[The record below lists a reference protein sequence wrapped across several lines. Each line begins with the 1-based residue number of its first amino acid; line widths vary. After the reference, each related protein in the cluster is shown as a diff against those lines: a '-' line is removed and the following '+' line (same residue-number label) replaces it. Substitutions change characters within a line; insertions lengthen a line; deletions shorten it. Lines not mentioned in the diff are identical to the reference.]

1 MKIIHII
8 VVTLLASAPAMAA
21 DFKLEQTK
29 TGEPF
34 YQSLVPMAVYQQ
46 THKSDLS
53 DLTIKNAAGEQVPYA
68 LVPYSQLNPNTV
80 NRQET
85 IPLQFSP
92 VKIGALQNP
101 SQLRLELEKTTG
113 STSVNITSSDVKP
126 IASIAYLIDLGANKL
141 GKKFPPIKV
150 LLVDWQGGENTL
162 NNVKVLS
169 SANLKDWTYA
179 GDATL
184 LSTTSSNA
192 ISQHYIKLDNNW
204 NISEDARYLQIRP
217 ADDNDTGTITIT
229 KVQARYNVLLTLD
242 DEPIWQQPRFLARE
256 TIAKTGK
263 INIDYESFGHYPAG
277 RYKIK
282 LPQANTVTDVTV
294 LVRNASNEAWRSV
307 SYGSIRSLADGKAYP
322 NYSYVQNVDAR
333 FWRLQFDQASGG
345 IGAENPTLTLGWLP
359 PTVVWNARGQ
369 APFTLS
375 VGDKPS
381 IVNTIAVASM
391 LPNYSAEKLSYL
403 PAANIIGNLAVQ
415 APPSA
420 QNAAAAQPASTWV
433 AAPDYKTW
441 LLWGG
446 LVLGVLL
453 LAGMAYSLI
462 KSERKE

>member
-1 MKIIHII
+1 MKIIHVI

-21 DFKLEQTK
+21 DFRLEQTK

-46 THKSDLS
+46 THNSDLS

-68 LVPYSQLNPNTV
+68 LVPYLQLNPNTV

-85 IPLQFSP
+85 IPLLFSP
-92 VKIGALQNP
+92 VKIGALLNP
-101 SQLRLELEKTTG
+101 NELRLQLEKTAG
-113 STSVNITSSDVKP
+113 STTVNITSSDAKP
-126 IASIAYLIDLGANKL
+126 VASTAYLIDL
-141 GKKFPPIKV
+141 GKKFPPIKE

-204 NISEDARYLQIRP
+204 NISEDARYLQLRP

-242 DEPIWQQPRFLARE
+242 DKPIWQQPRFLARE

-282 LPQANTVTDVTV
+282 LPQPNTVTDVVV
-294 LVRNASNEAWRSV
+294 LVRNATNEAWHEV

-345 IGAENPTLTLGWLP
+345 IGAENPALTLGWLP

-369 APFTLS
+369 APFTLT

-381 IVNTIAVASM
+381 IVNTIAVSNM

-403 PAANIIGNLAVQ
+403 PAAKIIGNLAEQ

-420 QNAAAAQPASTWV
+420 QDATAAPTSTWV

-453 LAGMAYSLI
+453 LAGMAFSLI
-462 KSERKE
+462 KTERKD

>member
-1 MKIIHII
+1 MKIIHAIL
-8 VVTLLASAPAMAA
+8 VVLLMASPAFAA
-21 DFKLEQTK
+21 DFRLETK
-29 TGEPF
+29 DSQPF
-34 YQSLVPMAVYQQ
+34 YQSPVPMAVYQQ
-46 THKSDLS
+46 THSSDLS

-68 LVPYSQLNPNTV
+68 LLPYTQLHPDTSK
-80 NRQET
+80 RIET

-92 VKIGALQNP
+92 VKIGSLQNP
-101 SQLRLELEKTTG
+101 NELRLELEKTAG
-113 STSVNITSSDVKP
+113 STSVNVTSSDAKP
-126 IASIAYLIDLGANKL
+126 VASTAYLIDLGT
-141 GKKFPPIKV
+141 KFPPIKE
-150 LLVDWQGGENTL
+150 LLLEWRGGENTL

-169 SANLKDWTYA
+169 SANLKDWSFA

-184 LSTTSSNA
+184 LSTTNANA
-192 ISQHYIKLDNNW
+192 ISQHHIKLDNNW
-204 NISEDARYLQIRP
+204 NIAGDMRYLQIRP

-229 KVQARYNVLLTLD
+229 KVQASYDVLQTLA

-282 LPQANTVTDVTV
+282 LPQANTVTDVVV
-294 LVRNASNEAWRSV
+294 LVRNATNETWRSV

-359 PTVVWNARGQ
+359 PSVVWNARGQ

-403 PAANIIGNLAVQ
+403 PAANIIGNLAEQ

-433 AAPDYKTW
+433 ATPDYKTW

>member
-8 VVTLLASAPAMAA
+8 LLVLLATAPAMAA
-21 DFKLEQTK
+21 DFKLEQSK

-80 NRQET
+80 NRQEI

-101 SQLRLELEKTTG
+101 NALRLQLEKTAG
-113 STSVNITSSDVKP
+113 STTVNITSSDAKP
-126 IASIAYLIDLGANKL
+126 IASTAYLIDLGT
-141 GKKFPPIKV
+141 KFPPIKE

-162 NNVKVLS
+162 NNVKVMS

-204 NISEDARYLQIRP
+204 NISGDVRYLQIRP

-229 KVQARYNVLLTLD
+229 KVQARYDVLLTLD
-242 DEPIWQQPRFLARE
+242 DKPIWQQPRFLTRE

-263 INIDYESFGHYPAG
+263 INIDFESFGHYPAG

-294 LVRNASNEAWRSV
+294 LVRNATNEPWRAV
-307 SYGSIRSLADGKAYP
+307 SGGSIRNLADGKAYP

-369 APFTLS
+369 APFTLT
-375 VGDKPS
+375 VGDTPS

-420 QNAAAAQPASTWV
+420 QNATAAPTSTWV

-453 LAGMAYSLI
+453 LAGMAYSLV
-462 KSERKE
+462 KSERKD